1 MHNAQLYVI
10 MAFGHLL
17 NNEYR
22 TVWMKNLLNE
32 ESEHYMDETH

>member
-1 MHNAQLYVI
+1 MDEES
-10 MAFGHLL
+10 L

>member
-1 MHNAQLYVI
+1 MDEES
-10 MAFGHLL
+10 F
-17 NNEYR
+17 NEYR